1 MNLKVDELK
10 AACYAVARATLL
22 EQKPI
27 DASLLE
33 RHADLLFTFA
43 SNYRDFFSAEGRDPN
58 LVTRAV
64 LYLAEVH
71 AMPAMQDDA
80 TWFIHMLMALLEL
93 ACPNIVASRAQESF
107 YKDVEE
113 GIAISRSSYPRS

>member
-10 AACYAVARATLL
+10 AACNAVARATLL

-33 RHADLLFTFA
+33 RHADILFNFA
-43 SNYRDFFSAEGRDPN
+43 IDHAEFVSAAGRDPN

-71 AMPAMQDDA
+71 AMPAMQDSV
-80 TWFIHMLMALLEL
+80 TWFFHMLMALLEL
-93 ACPNIVASRAQESF
+93 ACPNIVASRA
-107 YKDVEE
+107 
-113 GIAISRSSYPRS
+113 